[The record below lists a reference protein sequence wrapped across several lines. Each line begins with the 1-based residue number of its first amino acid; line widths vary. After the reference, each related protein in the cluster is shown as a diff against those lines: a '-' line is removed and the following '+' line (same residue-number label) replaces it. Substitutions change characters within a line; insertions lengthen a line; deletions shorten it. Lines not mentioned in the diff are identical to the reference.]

1 MKTGLALAAFWTFV
15 IGIIAAQQWSNPTT
29 NGSGLQGWT
38 APAWILGSLVL
49 LAAGAVWDHSSS
61 RPCPRCG
68 HRVRNGTMRCDSCH
82 FDFETVGR

>member
-1 MKTGLALAAFWTFV
+1 MKTGLALAGFWTFV
-15 IGIIAAQQWSNPTT
+15 FVVIALQQASRPTT
-29 NGSGLQGWT
+29 DGSGLQGWT

-49 LAAGAVWDHSSS
+49 LAVGAVWDRSSS

-68 HRVRNGTMRCDSCH
+68 RRVRNGTMRCGACS